1 MLCGRWA
8 WKREQTA
15 ASWGWRRPQKELKER
30 ELGDYAGRACMAV
43 RRWRGGGGQSCDRRS
58 EVAETAWGSPVQGT
72 QAGLALDRSTRKNV

>member
-30 ELGDYAGRACMAV
+30 ELGDYAGRACVAGQEV
-43 RRWRGGGGQSCDRRS
+43 EGRRWP
-58 EVAETAWGSPVQGT
+58 E
-72 QAGLALDRSTRKNV
+72 L